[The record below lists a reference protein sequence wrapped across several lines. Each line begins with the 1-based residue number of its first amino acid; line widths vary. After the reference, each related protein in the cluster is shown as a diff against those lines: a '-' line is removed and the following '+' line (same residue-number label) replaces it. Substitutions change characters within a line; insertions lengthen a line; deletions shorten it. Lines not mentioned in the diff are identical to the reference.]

1 MPNETVTPPVTS
13 VQVGDIPLHLVPKTI
28 AEQIK
33 GKREPVFRITAEK
46 TFHNRFTVIVE
57 TYEEYTE
64 RLLQESTARKEGD
77 GHG

>member
-1 MPNETVTPPVTS
+1 MPDERGPPNISS
-13 VQVGDIPLHLVPKTI
+13 VRVGDIPLHLVPKTI

-46 TFHNRFTVIVE
+46 TFQNRFTVIVE
-57 TYEEYTE
+57 TYEEYSE
-64 RLLQESTARKEGD
+64 RLHQESTARKEGD